1 MPSEGFT
8 EEGILELMR
17 LFLRKD
23 RPESNWVMLR
33 AMGYCVRESGVTN
46 RYDDMLQWKT
56 TKENVHAQIAGRSL
70 DFNEAGVYYLYQV
83 GVVIWI
89 VLVQYSHH
97 ENELEYNG
105 INQSINQSIN

>member
-1 MPSEGFT
+1 MKPLDKPSTNHDMPAEGFT

-33 AMGYCVRESGVTN
+33 AMGYYFAEKRIMN
-46 RYDDMLQWKT
+46 RYDDTLQWKT
-56 TKENVHAQIAGRSL
+56 TKENVNTQIAGRSL

-83 GVVIWI
+83 SRLFGIFSLSCI
-89 VLVQYSHH
+89 HH
-97 ENELEYNG
+97 RIGDN
-105 INQSINQSIN
+105 